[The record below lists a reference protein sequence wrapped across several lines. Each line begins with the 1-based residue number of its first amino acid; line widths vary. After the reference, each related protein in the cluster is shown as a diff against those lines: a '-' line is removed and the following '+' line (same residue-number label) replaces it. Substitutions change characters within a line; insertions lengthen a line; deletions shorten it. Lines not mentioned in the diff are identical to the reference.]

1 MSNVIW
7 EMENEV
13 DCALELF
20 RRRLRSHQLAGNYQ
34 PLHFARPLADR
45 AELGIAPVFFGW
57 IIFGVAVTTVNLNR
71 LFGDPD
77 RDLRGVKLGH
87 RRLLRRLA
95 LVVFH
100 PCGAQCEQSRGVDL
114 HGHVCEFELDSLEVE
129 YGLAELFALLRIFQ
143 GRFVRALRYA
153 ERQRGYRDA
162 PAVQNLHGV
171 DEAAPGLADQVLFGN
186 PTIFEDHR
194 GGLRGAHAELVLL
207 LACDETIGPSLDDEG
222 ADAARTHLAVGDRDH
237 YADVGGNAVCDEIL
251 RPINRPSSLAS
262 VAARGDRLHSRSVG
276 TGSGLGQSPRANLF
290 ASGQRRDVF
299 FALLL
304 AAVLINV
311 IRAERIVRGE
321 GQADRAVD
329 ARDLFDYRGVFHIP
343 HPRAAVFFGKEH
355 AHQPKLAHLCENL
368 ARQTLGLVPL
378 HHMRFD
384 LRFGKFTN
392 RTFDLQLLIGQIKS
406 HRHPNISSLN

>member
-45 AELGIAPVFFGW
+45 AELGIAPVFFGR
-57 IIFGVAVTTVNLNR
+57 IIFGVAVPAVNLNR
-71 LFGDPD
+71 LFGYLD
-77 RDLRGVKLGH
+77 RDLRGVELGH
-87 RRLLRRLA
+87 RRLLSRLA

-114 HGHVCEFELDSLEVE
+114 HGHVGEFELDSLEVE
-129 YGLAELFALLRIFQ
+129 YRLAKLFALLRVFQ
-143 GRFVRALRYA
+143 GRFVGALRYA
-153 ERQRGYRDA
+153 ERQRCYRDA

-171 DEAAPGLADQVLFGN
+171 DEAAPGLADQILLGN
-186 PTIFEDHR
+186 PAILEDHR

-207 LACDETIGPSLDDEG
+207 LAGDETFGPSLDDEG

-237 YADVGGNAVCDEIL
+237 YADVGGNAVRDEIL
-251 RPINRPSSLAS
+251 RPINNPAS
-262 VAARGDRLHSRSVG
+262 VAARGDRLHTRSVG
-276 TGSGLGQSPRANLF
+276 AGSGLGQSPRANLF

-299 FALLL
+299 FALRL

-321 GQADRAVD
+321 RQADRPVD

-343 HPRAAVFFGKEH
+343 HPRAAVLFGKEH

-368 ARQTLGLVPL
+368 ARQSLGLVPL
-378 HHMRFD
+378 HHVRFD
-384 LRFGKFTN
+384 LRFGEFTN
-392 RTFDLQLLIGQIKS
+392 RTFDLQLLLGQIKS
-406 HRHPNISSLN
+406 HRHPNSSSFN